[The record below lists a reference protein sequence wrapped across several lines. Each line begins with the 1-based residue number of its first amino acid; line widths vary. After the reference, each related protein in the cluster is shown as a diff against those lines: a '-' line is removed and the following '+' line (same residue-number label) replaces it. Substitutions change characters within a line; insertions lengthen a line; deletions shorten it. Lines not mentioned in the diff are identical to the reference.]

1 LTLTLIIF
9 VADAHSNSRLGL
21 CPPVIPLEDGG
32 EYRPSRSQREVWS
45 AWLKFWDEM
54 DAIKRQHSAIVL
66 SHFVGDWMDMNAH
79 DHLDP
84 ITRFEP
90 DVLKVGEAVIR
101 RAVEVSDLAFIYRG
115 TPAHVGEHCKLEEML
130 ALNLATSPL
139 GRDKIEPDE
148 QRGTAS
154 WASWW
159 GECGGVTFDVQHH
172 PVTMGLR
179 EHTYRHAAL
188 RQSQETELIYSRQ
201 SLAPPDWCIR
211 AHGHRFVD
219 SGEGTRPRV
228 IFLPSWKL
236 SVGDAYLHRK
246 GKSHFPSEV
255 GGAWFLV
262 GDGQTLDWGVKLWR
276 PKRAARKKWK
286 YTR

>member
-1 LTLTLIIF
+1 MTPVLKIF
-9 VADAHSNSRLGL
+9 VADAHSNSRVGL
-21 CPPVIPLEDGG
+21 CPPVIPLGDGG

-45 AWLKFWDEM
+45 KWLEFWDEM
-54 DAIKRQHSAIVL
+54 EALKRRHKADVL
-66 SHFVGDWMDMNAH
+66 SHFVGDLMDVNTH
-79 DHLDP
+79 DYLDP

-90 DVLKVGEAVIR
+90 DVLAIGAAIMR
-101 RAVEVSDLAFIYRG
+101 RPVEVSDVVFIYRG
-115 TPAHVGEHCKLEEML
+115 TAAHTGEHCKLEELL
-130 ALNLATSPL
+130 ASRL
-139 GRDKIEPDE
+139 DKVEPDE

-154 WASWW
+154 WANWW
-159 GECGGVTFDVQHH
+159 GECEGVTFDVQHH

-188 RQSQETELIYSRQ
+188 RQSQETELLYVRAG
-201 SLAPPDWCIR
+201 LPVPDWCIR

-246 GKSHFPSEV
+246 GKPHIPSRI
-255 GGAWFLV
+255 GGVWFLLE
-262 GDGQTLDWGVKLWR
+262 GGQTIDWGVKLWR
-276 PKRAARKKWK
+276 PKRAAHKKWK
-286 YTR
+286 YVK